1 MLGMTLL
8 LLAGASVAREF
19 TRDGI
24 AFAVAPP
31 PSWVVP
37 RGNVPLPTVQ
47 VGGAA
52 THYGHIDS
60 QLNRR
65 VTPVQ
70 TYAFWSIRANAESA
84 LAELGQIPFEFSRD
98 YEQLTL
104 HFVRVCREGRC
115 EERLRGEDV
124 TVARRE
130 TELANNMLNGQVT
143 ALVVIKDLRVGDVI
157 EVAAT
162 WSGENPLL
170 KGLTRDEF
178 ALGSQVAIEQRSV
191 RALYPP
197 GALKVIGSEQA
208 RPQLKRSAA
217 GTELTLTLK
226 QQPAVR
232 HEDRTPL
239 GYRIDPWMQVSREVD
254 WAAVARWAAAL
265 YPRDLPIPPSEQAR
279 VAQWRKLPDPLQRA
293 ERALRFVQDDIRYFG
308 VFLGDSTH
316 RPNTP
321 EQILEKR
328 YGDCKDKSMLLL
340 SLLRELG
347 INASPA
353 LVSIADQD
361 GIRDELPG
369 GNAFD
374 HVIVSFVVDGQ
385 RYFVDPTI
393 ANERGPL
400 ATQATLPYGLALL
413 AEPDTTALT
422 PITGAK
428 EIPLLVEVTE
438 RFKRVENGHE
448 LTTVSTASG
457 TVATNWRASFAETG
471 QAEMAN
477 HYLQF
482 NVKRFGAASTLAPL
496 KVLDDAQSGR
506 LSVTERY
513 LLPNIVSERIGQS
526 NLIDLMAYGV
536 GESVVLPQTFER
548 KMPLFGVP
556 RGRYRHV
563 IELELNPGESA
574 SIAEDKIALSEPEF
588 TFKRQF
594 AYADGA
600 ASIQTELDNQTEVI
614 SAERS
619 KTYLQQLKK
628 INEAVHPRLIIA
640 APASQQ
646 KRTREERLRAL
657 LGEKK

>member
-1 MLGMTLL
+1 MLGVTFV
-8 LLAGASVAREF
+8 LLAGASSAREF

-24 AFAVAPP
+24 AFSVAPP
-31 PSWVVP
+31 PSWVLP
-37 RGNVPLPTVQ
+37 RENVPLPATR

-52 THYGHIDS
+52 THNGHIDS

-65 VTPVQ
+65 VTPIQ
-70 TYAFWSIRANAESA
+70 NYAFWSIKANAESA
-84 LAELGQIPFEFSRD
+84 LDELGQIPFEFSREF
-98 YEQLTL
+98 EQLTL
-104 HFVRVCREGRC
+104 HFVRVCRGSRC
-115 EERLRGEDV
+115 EDRLRGEDV

-130 TELANNMLNGQVT
+130 TDLTNNMLNGQVT

-191 RALYPP
+191 RVLYPP
-197 GALKVIGSEQA
+197 DELKVIGSEEA
-208 RPQLKRSAA
+208 RPQLKRSSA

-226 QQPAVR
+226 KQPAVR
-232 HEDRTPL
+232 YEDRTPL
-239 GYRIDPWMQVSREVD
+239 GYRTTPWMQVSRELE
-254 WAAVARWAAAL
+254 WSAIARWAAAL
-265 YPRDLPIPPSEQAR
+265 YPRDLPLPATEQAR
-279 VAQWRKLPDPLQRA
+279 LAQWRKLPDPLQRA
-293 ERALRFVQDDIRYFG
+293 EQALRFVQDDIRYFG

-316 RPNTP
+316 RPSTP

-353 LVSIADQD
+353 LVSITDQD

-374 HVIVSFVVDGQ
+374 HVIVSFLIEGR

-400 ATQATLPYGLALL
+400 ATQAPLPYGLALL
-413 AEPDTTALT
+413 AEPDTKALM

-428 EIPLLVEVTE
+428 ELPLLVDVSE
-438 RFKRVENGHE
+438 RFKRVKNGHE

-457 TVATNWRASFAETG
+457 SAATTWRGSFADTG
-471 QAEMAN
+471 QAEMADR
-477 HYLQF
+477 YLQF
-482 NVKRFGAASTLAPL
+482 NVKRFGAASTISPL
-496 KVLDDAQSGR
+496 EVVDDASGR
-506 LSVTERY
+506 ITVTERY
-513 LLPNIVSERIGQS
+513 LLPNVVSERIGQS
-526 NLIDLMAYGV
+526 NLVDLMAYGV
-536 GESVVLPQTFER
+536 GEAVVLPRAFER
-548 KMPLFGVP
+548 KAPLFGAP
-556 RGRYRHV
+556 RGRFRHL
-563 IELELNPGESA
+563 IEFELQPSESA
-574 SIAEDKIALSEPEF
+574 SMADEKIDISESEF
-588 TFKRQF
+588 TFKRHF
-594 AYADGA
+594 VATGGK
-600 ASIQTELDNQTEVI
+600 ASIRTELDNQTEVI

-619 KTYLQQLKK
+619 KTYLQQLKN

-640 APASQQ
+640 APATRQ
-646 KRTREERLRAL
+646 KRSREERLRAL
-657 LGEKK
+657 LGELR